1 MILHVPKYLRFVML
15 AVLLLGSGL
24 MQAQQ
29 SVADLEQDKK
39 RLEEEINY
47 TNKLLE
53 DIRQDKEL
61 TLSQLVILGS
71 KISKRENLIAT
82 IQKQLLALDR
92 KINQGEQEVGRLQ
105 KELSTLRKEYAR
117 MVEFAYKNRDSYNKL
132 VFLFSAED
140 FNQAFQR
147 LKYLQQ
153 YAAFR
158 KAQIERIQKTQND
171 LQAQLATL
179 TAEKKKQTEL
189 LDAQRREQIV
199 LSTERAGMDADARK
213 LAQKE
218 QSLRNTIRQ
227 KEREARQ
234 LQKAIEDIIAEE
246 VRKASASKGEKVPRE
261 DRLLEL
267 TPEELKLSNS
277 FASNKGK
284 LPWPTER
291 GIISSRF
298 GPQPHPVLKKVTIKN
313 NGIDIATAKG
323 TDARAIFEGVVVS
336 TNKIT
341 ASNNA
346 VIIRHGEYF
355 TVYSN
360 LETVYV
366 KRGDQVKTKEALG
379 RVHTDKTESKTELH
393 FELWIG
399 RTIVDPALWL
409 AR

>member
-117 MVEFAYKNRDSYNKL
+117 MVEFAYKNRDSYSKL

>member
-1 MILHVPKYLRFVML
+1 MNLRRPMYIRFLML
-15 AVLLLGSGL
+15 ALVLLANMHLY
-24 MQAQQ
+24 AQQ
-29 SVADLEQDKK
+29 TVAELEQDKK
-39 RLEEEINY
+39 RLEEEISY

-82 IQKQLLALDR
+82 IQKQLLALDN
-92 KINQGEQEVGRLQ
+92 KISRGDQEVSRLQ
-105 KELSTLRKEYAR
+105 KELSTLRREYAR
-117 MVEFAYKNRDSYNKL
+117 MVEFAYKNRDSYSKL

-158 KAQIERIQKTQND
+158 KAQIERIQKTQD
-171 LQAQLATL
+171 KLQLQLESL

-199 LSTERAGMDADARK
+199 LSTEKANMDGDARK

-227 KEREARQ
+227 KEREARK
-234 LQKAIEDIIAEE
+234 LQTAIEDIIAEE

-267 TPEELKLSNS
+267 TPEELRLSNS

-291 GIISSRF
+291 GIMSSRF
-298 GPQPHPVLKKVTIKN
+298 GSQPHPVLKKVTIN
-313 NGIDIATAKG
+313 NRGIDIATSGG
-323 TDARAIFEGVVVS
+323 TDARAVFDGVVVS

-341 ASNNA
+341 AANNA

-360 LETVYV
+360 LESVYV
-366 KRGDQVKTKEALG
+366 KRGDQVKTKEAIG

-393 FELWIG
+393 FELWVG

>member
-1 MILHVPKYLRFVML
+1 MML
-15 AVLLLGSGL
+15 LKFKHLYLLLAFLLLATSVL
-24 MQAQQ
+24 QAQQ
-29 SVADLEQDKK
+29 SVAELEQDKK

-53 DIRQDKEL
+53 DIRQDKQL

-82 IQKQLLALDR
+82 IQKQLLVLDR
-92 KINQGEQEVGRLQ
+92 KLSQGEQEVGRLQ

-117 MVEFAYKNRDSYNKL
+117 MVEFAYKNRDSYSKL

-158 KAQIERIQKTQND
+158 KAQIERIQKTQNE
-171 LQAQLATL
+171 LQAQVEAL
-179 TAEKKKQTEL
+179 TAERQKQAEL

-199 LSTERAGMDADARK
+199 LSTEKAGMDADARK

-227 KEREARQ
+227 KEQEARK

-313 NGIDIATAKG
+313 NGVDIATAKG
-323 TDARAIFEGVVVS
+323 TDARAVFDGVVVS

-366 KRGDQVKTKEALG
+366 KRGDQVKTKEAIG

>member
-323 TDARAIFEGVVVS
+323 TDARAVFEGVVVS